1 MSRGFTVAGALAAG
15 LVFVPV
21 LPGLAL
27 IVPPLLQG
35 EIWLTLWQD
44 SQWPEAFIATLVST
58 TLSVGGALLLT
69 LIILCTLYPGER
81 WQRYLQRLPL
91 LLALPHVALASGFF
105 FLLSDSGW
113 LSRLFNLSLP
123 PDNYGVALG
132 LMLALKEAWFLLWF
146 SASQLQS
153 AQMSQQI
160 TLARTL
166 GYGELQSRLY
176 VLVPQLLPRL
186 GWALVAV
193 TAYSLSVVDAALI
206 LGPTNPP
213 TFAVLA
219 WQWLTD
225 SDISRQNMGLAAS
238 CLLLLMLG
246 AFVIV
251 GRLAWAMIKRRI
263 VCFSGKRYALNLS
276 SAGAMT
282 ACSLS
287 LVGFTAIA
295 ILILWSFAEGWFFPA
310 RLPESL
316 TLNGWRQAELTPV
329 WTGFVAG
336 FISALLA
343 LIVTI
348 LWLKGCPR
356 RYDRWLYLPLLL
368 PALPLATG
376 QYQLL
381 LRLNM
386 EGSWAAL
393 IWSHLLWV
401 LPYTLLILAPAWQR
415 IDARLVLTA
424 RTFGWSAWKI
434 LCLVQLPLVIRPVLA
449 ALAVGFSVS
458 VAQYLPTLYAGAG
471 RFVTVTTEAVALS
484 SGGDPQQFALQA
496 LLQMLLPMAVFIA
509 TISVSRLAGTHRKG
523 LR

>member
-1 MSRGFTVAGALAAG
+1 MSRGFTLAGALAAG

-21 LPGLAL
+21 LPGFAL
-27 IVPPLLQG
+27 IVPPLLQS
-35 EIWLTLWQD
+35 ETWLAVWQD
-44 SQWPEAFIATLVST
+44 SQWPEALMTTLVST

-69 LIILCTLYPGER
+69 LILLCTLYPGER

-105 FLLSDSGW
+105 FLFSASGW
-113 LSRLFNLSLP
+113 LARLFNLSLP
-123 PDNYGVALG
+123 PDNYGFTLG

-146 SASQLQS
+146 SAAQLQS
-153 AQMSQQI
+153 EQLSQQI
-160 TLARTL
+160 TFARTL

-206 LGPTNPP
+206 LGPANPP

-225 SDISRQNMGLAAS
+225 SDISRQDMGLAAS
-238 CLLLLMLG
+238 CVLLLLLG
-246 AFVIV
+246 GFMVF
-251 GRLAWAMIKRRI
+251 GRLAWEAFKLRI
-263 VCFSGKRYALNLS
+263 GRFSGKRCALNLT
-276 SAGAMT
+276 SAGTVAS
-282 ACSLS
+282 ASLS
-287 LVGFTAIA
+287 LFGFMALAMLVI
-295 ILILWSFAEGWFFPA
+295 WSFAEGWFYPA
-310 RLPESL
+310 RWPESL
-316 TLNGWRQAELTPV
+316 TLSGWQQAELVPV
-329 WTGFVAG
+329 WTSFVAG
-336 FISALLA
+336 LISALIA
-343 LIVTI
+343 PVVTI

-368 PALPLATG
+368 PALPLAAG

-401 LPYTLLILAPAWQR
+401 VPYTLLILAPAWQR

-424 RTFGWSAWKI
+424 QTFGWSPGKI
-434 LCLVQLPLVIRPVLA
+434 LCLIQIPLLVRPLLA

-458 VAQYLPTLYAGAG
+458 IAQYLPTLYAGAG
-471 RFVTVTTEAVALS
+471 RFATVTTEAVALS
-484 SGGDPQQFALQA
+484 SGGDPQQFAIQA
-496 LLQMLLPMAVFIA
+496 LLQMLLPLAVFIA
-509 TISVSRLAGTHRKG
+509 TISASRLAGTHRKG

>member
-35 EIWLTLWQD
+35 ETWLAFWQD
-44 SQWPEAFIATLVST
+44 SQWPEALMTTLVST
-58 TLSVGGALLLT
+58 TLSVGGAMLLT

-105 FLLSDSGW
+105 FLFSDSGW
-113 LSRLFNLSLP
+113 LARLFNLSLP
-123 PDNYGVALG
+123 PDNYGIVLG

-146 SASQLQS
+146 SASQLHS
-153 AQMSQQI
+153 EQMHQQI

-206 LGPTNPP
+206 LGPANPP

-225 SDISRQNMGLAAS
+225 SDISRQHMGLAAS
-238 CLLLLMLG
+238 CLLLLILG
-246 AFVIV
+246 AFAIF
-251 GRLAWAMIKRRI
+251 GRLVWAMIKRR
-263 VCFSGKRYALNLS
+263 VGCFSGKRYALNLP
-276 SAGAMT
+276 SAGVVT
-282 ACSLS
+282 TGSLS
-287 LVGFTAIA
+287 LFGFTSIA
-295 ILILWSFAEGWFFPA
+295 ILILWSLAEGWFSPA
-310 RLPESL
+310 RWPESL
-316 TLNGWRQAELTPV
+316 TLSGWQQAELTPV
-329 WTGFVAG
+329 WTSFVAG
-336 FISALLA
+336 LISALLA
-343 LIVTI
+343 PIVTI

-368 PALPLATG
+368 PALPLAAG

-401 LPYTLLILAPAWQR
+401 VPYTLLILAPAWQR
-415 IDARLVLTA
+415 IDARQVLTA
-424 RTFGWSAWKI
+424 RTFGWSPGKI
-434 LCLVQLPLVIRPVLA
+434 LCLIQVPLLVRPLLA

-458 VAQYLPTLYAGAG
+458 IAQYLPTLYAGAG
-471 RFVTVTTEAVALS
+471 RFATVTTEAVALS
-484 SGGDPQQFALQA
+484 SGGDPQQFAIQA
-496 LLQMLLPMAVFIA
+496 LLQMLLPLAVFFA
-509 TISVSRLAGTHRKG
+509 TISASRQAGTHRKG

>member
-1 MSRGFTVAGALAAG
+1 MSRGFTLAGGLTAG

-27 IVPPLLQG
+27 IVPPLLHG
-35 EIWLTLWQD
+35 EPWFALWQD
-44 SQWPEAFIATLVST
+44 SQRPEAIIATLVST
-58 TLSVGGALLLT
+58 MLSVGGALLLT
-69 LIILCTLYPGER
+69 LIILCALFPGER

-105 FLLSDSGW
+105 FMFSDSGW
-113 LSRLFNLSLP
+113 LVRLFNLSLP
-123 PDNYGVALG
+123 PDRYGVALG

-146 SASQLQS
+146 TAAQLQS
-153 AQMSQQI
+153 EQLHQQL

-166 GYGELQSRLY
+166 GYGELQARMF

-186 GWALVAV
+186 GWVLVAV

-206 LGPTNPP
+206 LGPANPP

-238 CLLLLMLG
+238 CLLLMMLG
-246 AFVIV
+246 AFVIG
-251 GRLAWAMIKRRI
+251 GRLAWGIIRLPGGR
-263 VCFSGKRYALNLS
+263 FSGKRYALNLT
-276 SAGAMT
+276 SAGVVT
-282 ACSLS
+282 TCSLS

-295 ILILWSFAEGWFFPA
+295 ILTLWSFAEGWFFPA
-310 RLPESL
+310 RFPENL
-316 TLNGWRQAELTPV
+316 TLNGWRQAELPPL
-329 WTGFVAG
+329 WTSLVAG
-336 FISALLA
+336 LISALLA
-343 LIVTI
+343 PIVTI

-368 PALPLATG
+368 PALPLAAG

-386 EGSWAAL
+386 EGTWVAL
-393 IWSHLLWV
+393 IWSHMLWV
-401 LPYTLLILAPAWQR
+401 VPYSLLILAPAWQHS
-415 IDARLVLTA
+415 DSRLLLTA
-424 RTFGWSAWKI
+424 RTFGWSSRKI
-434 LCLVQLPLVIRPVLA
+434 LCLVQLPSLIRPLLA

-458 VAQYLPTLYAGAG
+458 IAQYLPTLYAGAG
-471 RFVTVTTEAVALS
+471 RFATVTTEAVALS
-484 SGGDPQQFALQA
+484 SGGDPQQFAIQA
-496 LLQMLLPMAVFIA
+496 LLQMLLPMAIFIA
-509 TISVSRLAGTHRKG
+509 TISVSRLVGTHRKG

>member
-15 LVFVPV
+15 LAFAPV

-27 IVPPLLQG
+27 IVPPLLQS
-35 EIWLTLWQD
+35 ETWLAFWQD
-44 SQWPEAFIATLVST
+44 SQWPEALITTLVST

-69 LIILCTLYPGER
+69 LILLCSLYPGER

-105 FLLSDSGW
+105 FLFSDSGW
-113 LSRLFNLSLP
+113 LARLLNLSLP
-123 PDNYGVALG
+123 PDNYGIVLG

-146 SASQLQS
+146 SASQLHS
-153 AQMSQQI
+153 EQMHQQI

-206 LGPTNPP
+206 LGPANPP

-225 SDISRQNMGLAAS
+225 SNISRQNMGLAAS
-238 CLLLLMLG
+238 CMLLLLLG
-246 AFVIV
+246 SFIVFGRFAWGVFKLRV
-251 GRLAWAMIKRRI
+251 GR
-263 VCFSGKRYALNLS
+263 FSGKRYALNLS
-276 SAGAMT
+276 SAGVVT

-287 LVGFTAIA
+287 LFGFMAIA
-295 ILILWSFAEGWFFPA
+295 MLVTWSFAAGWFYPA
-310 RLPESL
+310 RWPESL
-316 TLNGWRQAELTPV
+316 TLSGWQQAELAPV
-329 WTGFVAG
+329 WTSFVAG
-336 FISALLA
+336 LISTLLA

-368 PALPLATG
+368 PALPLAAG

-415 IDARLVLTA
+415 IDDRLVLTA
-424 RTFGWSAWKI
+424 QTFGWSPGKI
-434 LCLVQLPLVIRPVLA
+434 LCLVQLPLLIRPILA

-458 VAQYLPTLYAGAG
+458 IAQYLPTLYAGAG
-471 RFVTVTTEAVALS
+471 RFATVTTEAVALS

-509 TISVSRLAGTHRKG
+509 TVSVSRQAGALRKG